1 MILRKMHSQKGISL
15 VELMISITIGL
26 ILMTGVVQLFLSS
39 RTTFST
45 QQALARVQESGRL
58 AMEFL
63 SEDIRMAGYMGCMS
77 RNMNFT
83 NTLNNAS
90 ELDYN
95 FEIGVEGQ
103 DNYSAAVAGYPAD
116 IVAGTDVL
124 VVRGANGNGVDVT
137 QNNNGAQLFIE
148 DTGVEVSCADGLDSY
163 SGLCEHDILVV
174 SDCSKARVFQATE
187 MQLTGGGGVAEIN
200 IKHSGDNTANPG
212 NAEASWGGQSDP
224 DENFGT
230 DSEII
235 KMNTLIY
242 YIAPGTSNQPSLFQR
257 TNGGTPLELLEG
269 VEDMQLTYGRDTSG
283 DGIPESYVDASALT
297 SPAAWEEVSSVR
309 VQLLVQSTED
319 NLLQEEQPYTFNNV
333 TNNAPGDRRL
343 RQVFISTI
351 GIRSRLP

>member
-1 MILRKMHSQKGISL
+1 MKNRAMYGQKGISL

-63 SEDIRMAGYMGCMS
+63 SQDIRMAGYMGCMS

-90 ELDYN
+90 DLAYN
-95 FEIGVEGQ
+95 FEIGIEGL
-103 DNYSAAVAGYPAD
+103 DNVGATIPTGYPTG

-124 VVRGANGNGVDVT
+124 VVRSANGNGVDVT
-137 QNNNGAQLFIE
+137 QNNNSAQLFAE
-148 DTGVEVSCADGLDSY
+148 NTGVEASCDDGEASY
-163 SGLCEHDILVV
+163 SGLCENDILVV
-174 SDCSKARVFQATE
+174 SDCTKARVFQATNL
-187 MQLTGGGGVAEIN
+187 QTTGGSVEVN
-200 IKHSGDNTANPG
+200 VVHSGDNTPEPG
-212 NAEASWGGQSDP
+212 NAISSWGGNSNP
-224 DENFGT
+224 EENFGP

-235 KMNTLIY
+235 KMNTTVY
-242 YIAPGTSNQPSLFQR
+242 YIRNNTSSGQPSLWQEV
-257 TNGGTPLELLEG
+257 NGGTSQELLEG
-269 VEDMQLTYGRDTSG
+269 VENMQLLYGRDSNN
-283 DGIPESYVDASALT
+283 DGVPDSYETAASVT
-297 SPAAWEEVSSVR
+297 AANAWDDVSSVR

-319 NLLQEEQPYTFNNV
+319 NLLQEAQPYTFNSV
-333 TNNAPGDRRL
+333 TNNTPGDRRL
-343 RQVFISTI
+343 RQVFINTV